1 MNAVILIVDEDAGI
15 RYSLKR
21 CLSRDGHEVHAAATP
36 DQGLELLERVVPDL
50 VIADLR
56 PPQMDGLAF
65 IIEARQR
72 DGTLPIIAMTSFG
85 SVEAAVAAMK
95 AGANDFVEKPFDP
108 EAVAQRVTRALANRV
123 LRKEVLQ
130 FRPEIRGADGDSDL
144 LLGNSPGMRDVY
156 RTIKQLSRSAS
167 TTVLIEGE
175 SGSGKELIARAI
187 HFTSSRRN
195 QPFVAVNCAA
205 LTETLL
211 EAELFGYEKG
221 AFTGAAAAGKI
232 GLFEAADG
240 GTIFLDEI
248 GEMGFELQA
257 KLLRVLEDR
266 KFLRVSGTENI
277 AVDVRVVAS
286 TNRNLEERVREGSFR
301 QDLFFRLKVVT
312 ITTPP
317 LRERKDD
324 IPLLAK
330 YFLDLFNQRFGRQIE
345 GFTPECE
352 KLMLAYLWPGNVR
365 ELKNV
370 IESAVILE
378 TGNIISARHLHLDAG
393 GLLPRT
399 HIFARGSAAAPPDG
413 GSDDKTIAAVERRHI
428 LRVLNETLWQ
438 RGQAATILGIHRTT
452 LANKIREYGL
462 ANA

>member
-1 MNAVILIVDEDAGI
+1 
-15 RYSLKR
+15 
-21 CLSRDGHEVHAAATP
+21 
-36 DQGLELLERVVPDL
+36 
-50 VIADLR
+50 
-56 PPQMDGLAF
+56 
-65 IIEARQR
+65 
-72 DGTLPIIAMTSFG
+72 
-85 SVEAAVAAMK
+85 
-95 AGANDFVEKPFDP
+95 
-108 EAVAQRVTRALANRV
+108 
-123 LRKEVLQ
+123 
-130 FRPEIRGADGDSDL
+130 
-144 LLGNSPGMRDVY
+144 
-156 RTIKQLSRSAS
+156 
-167 TTVLIEGE
+167 
-175 SGSGKELIARAI
+175 
-187 HFTSSRRN
+187 
-195 QPFVAVNCAA
+195 
-205 LTETLL
+205 
-211 EAELFGYEKG
+211 
-221 AFTGAAAAGKI
+221 
-232 GLFEAADG
+232 
-240 GTIFLDEI
+240 
-248 GEMGFELQA
+248 MGFELQA